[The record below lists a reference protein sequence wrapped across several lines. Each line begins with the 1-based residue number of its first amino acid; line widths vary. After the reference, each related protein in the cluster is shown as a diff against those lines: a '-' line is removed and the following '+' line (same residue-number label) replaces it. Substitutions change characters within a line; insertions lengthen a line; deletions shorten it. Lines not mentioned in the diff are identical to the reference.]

1 MKKKLLFT
9 AVVVAAMSGAMVP
22 VLALQN
28 SAETEAGFMA
38 GEAGDAETSDY
49 TDVTDEFVVN
59 ASCKEGY
66 GWTKDSKNASASYN
80 VDNDQLNSL
89 DYSGVGIEFWTRP
102 DAPARDCDLIFQD
115 ITGLPNGTYRL
126 TAVAMGRY
134 QTPDE
139 KDEDLCGNGLYLFAN
154 GSETQVTSNVWGKI
168 STTVEVT
175 EHKLRIGL
183 RAKSDNNNNWLA
195 ISQVVLEYQGDA
207 LLDYYQNKLSEKINY
222 AHSLGEQYASDK
234 SVPTPCSDKLKELLY
249 AEYSNIEECK
259 AAIVAV
265 DQQIDEVNT
274 MKTALANIYQSSK
287 SYAEGLLTQLVSD
300 ESNKSMLTKAIED
313 SYTSVMATSNLD
325 ELKVV
330 RNTLLGACK
339 SFYDSSTGI
348 ADGAQNLDVTP
359 FVVVNPGFDDKNID
373 GWTSDYVPDLTYG
386 MPNYWG
392 NFGLFDFYQDVK
404 VPNGVYYLSVQ
415 EHSNIG
421 DKSEL
426 YIQGSEGRKAV
437 NMNWNHGGTVDG
449 AVNDWAIDE
458 ERNRLRTAELLVVD
472 GQVRI
477 GVNHYRQY
485 NGIRHCMNSKKK
497 RQIRLIVNLC

>member
-9 AVVVAAMSGAMVP
+9 AVVVAAMSGAMMP

-89 DYSGVGIEFWTRP
+89 DYSGVGIEFWTRS

-139 KDEDLCGNGLYLFAN
+139 NDEDLCGNGLYLFAN

-183 RAKSDNNNNWLA
+183 RAKSDNNNNWSA

-207 LLDYYQNKLSEKINY
+207 LLGYYQNKLQSLVTEANALGQEYETENLAPKPCIEKLKGYKYN
-222 AHSLGEQYASDK
+222 
-234 SVPTPCSDKLKELLY
+234 DKLDTKECKDLV
-249 AEYSNIEECK
+249 AEINQYIEEAK
-259 AAIVAV
+259 KL
-265 DQQIDEVNT
+265 
-274 MKTALANIYQSSK
+274 KTALANP
-287 SYAEGLLTQLVSD
+287 L
-300 ESNKSMLTKAIED
+300 
-313 SYTSVMATSNLD
+313 
-325 ELKVV
+325 
-330 RNTLLGACK
+330 
-339 SFYDSSTGI
+339 
-348 ADGAQNLDVTP
+348 
-359 FVVVNPGFDDKNID
+359 
-373 GWTSDYVPDLTYG
+373 
-386 MPNYWG
+386 
-392 NFGLFDFYQDVK
+392 
-404 VPNGVYYLSVQ
+404 
-415 EHSNIG
+415 
-421 DKSEL
+421 
-426 YIQGSEGRKAV
+426 
-437 NMNWNHGGTVDG
+437 
-449 AVNDWAIDE
+449 
-458 ERNRLRTAELLVVD
+458 AEL
-472 GQVRI
+472 I
-477 GVNHYRQY
+477 
-485 NGIRHCMNSKKK
+485 
-497 RQIRLIVNLC
+497 